1 MSMENRLLLGRCC
14 RFLCIYDRE
23 SGLRALRS
31 MALDDS
37 APDMDR
43 PALVLLSPEGAGVY
57 MGAVWWRALVEG
69 LAAAVTG
76 QENLSFQVDG
86 RAEGALPFAHV
97 LDCGASAVHAVMAL
111 RQGQRAVVLDAQDA
125 QAMAARTLFR
135 QAGGVVL
142 AARPAII
149 SPY

>member
-1 MSMENRLLLGRCC
+1 
-14 RFLCIYDRE
+14 
-23 SGLRALRS
+23 
-31 MALDDS
+31 MASTDS
-37 APDMDR
+37 APDADR

-57 MGAVWWRALVEG
+57 MGAVWWHALVQG

-76 QENLSFQVDG
+76 QESWSFQVDG
-86 RAEGALPFAHV
+86 SEADGLPFAHV
-97 LDCGASAVHAVMAL
+97 LDCGGSAVHAVMAL

-125 QAMAARTLFR
+125 QDAQAMAARTLFR

-142 AARPAII
+142 ASRPAII

>member
-1 MSMENRLLLGRCC
+1 MSMENRLLLGRCR
-14 RFLCIYDRE
+14 RFLCIYDHE

-31 MALDDS
+31 MASTDS
-37 APDMDR
+37 APDADR

-57 MGAVWWRALVEG
+57 MGAVWWHALVQG

-76 QENLSFQVDG
+76 QESGSFQVDG
-86 RAEGALPFAHV
+86 NEADGLPFVHV
-97 LDCGASAVHAVMAL
+97 LDCGGSAVHAVMAL
-111 RQGQRAVVLDAQDA
+111 RHGQRAVVLDAQDA

-142 AARPAII
+142 ASRPAII

>member
-1 MSMENRLLLGRCC
+1 
-14 RFLCIYDRE
+14 
-23 SGLRALRS
+23 
-31 MALDDS
+31 MASTDS
-37 APDMDR
+37 TPDADR

-57 MGAVWWRALVEG
+57 MGAVWWHALVQG
-69 LAAAVTG
+69 LAAAVIG
-76 QENLSFQVDG
+76 QESWSFQADG
-86 RAEGALPFAHV
+86 SGAEGLPFAHV
-97 LDCGASAVHAVMAL
+97 LDCGESAVHAVMAL

-142 AARPAII
+142 ASRPAII